1 MRTAL
6 SILAIEMLLL
16 KPASATELGVFH
28 KEHFPD
34 NTVVSLS
41 LVENQAAASV
51 EYDFDVF
58 IGVSQTSDD
67 GGRTYTDPSKHR
79 ASVRCASP
87 AAISVRGVE
96 YRIPTSGA
104 EGSTWKDDLWNAV
117 CTPPIS

>member
-1 MRTAL
+1 MRTVL
-6 SILAIEMLLL
+6 SILSIEMLLL
-16 KPASATELGVFH
+16 ASASATEPDVFH

-58 IGVSQTSDD
+58 IGVSQTSDE

-79 ASVRCASP
+79 ASVRCAEP
-87 AAISVRGVE
+87 AAISVRGIE

-104 EGSTWKDDLWNAV
+104 KGSDWKDDLWNAV
-117 CTPPIS
+117 CIPPIS